1 MFIKHISAF
10 KKICTIQTGF
20 GFGTIRVG
28 HFGQG
33 SLVAKNKIR
42 SRDQVDTFQQL
53 LSPTTI
59 FET

>member
-53 LSPTTI
+53 
-59 FET
+59 